1 MKAIHRTF
9 LVTAVIALLAPFL
22 AGCGREAP
30 VEPQPVVRPVKTL
43 TVGSSGARG
52 PDTFPG
58 RVAAS
63 RQVDL
68 SFRVGGP
75 LIELP
80 AREGEFVAEGQLLAR
95 IDPRDYRLALDS
107 ARAQHENA
115 QADFDRFAA
124 LYEKDAVSKAQLD
137 QARARRDVTRASLE
151 DAEAAL
157 DDTTLRAP
165 FNARVGAR
173 FVENFQDVRLKEP
186 ILSLVDVSSVK
197 IEVDLPED
205 RIARAR
211 RPDGRLTARFN
222 SAPGREFDL
231 SVLEVAAQA
240 DPRTQTY
247 LVTLI
252 MPQPQGVI
260 VLPGMT
266 ASVALETD
274 ESDHAAVVV
283 PAVAVFSGPGGDPN
297 VWVVDPADSTVHRRA
312 IDIGDLTGDSEI
324 RVVSGLEPGESIAV
338 TAVTQLQEGM
348 EVRPVDEVRG
358 L

>member
-1 MKAIHRTF
+1 MKANDRRF
-9 LVTAVIALLAPFL
+9 LAVAAIALLAPIL
-22 AGCGREAP
+22 AGCSREAP
-30 VEPQPVVRPVKTL
+30 VQPPPVVRPVKTL
-43 TVGSSGARG
+43 TVGSGGTRG

-58 RVAAS
+58 RVAAA

-95 IDPRDYRLALDS
+95 IDPRDYRLALDA
-107 ARAQHENA
+107 ARAQDDNA

-124 LYEKDAVSKAQLD
+124 LYEKDSVSKAQLD
-137 QARARRDVTRASLE
+137 QARARRDVARASLE

-165 FNARVGAR
+165 FDARVGAR
-173 FVENFQDVRLKEP
+173 FVENFQDVRPKEP

-197 IEVDLPED
+197 IEVDMPEN

-211 RPDGRLTARFN
+211 RKDGKLTARFH

-231 SVLEVAAQA
+231 TVLEIAAQA

-252 MPQPQGVI
+252 MPQPQGVN

-266 ASVALETD
+266 AIVAYDRDEVDDET
-274 ESDHAAVVV
+274 VIV
-283 PAVAVFSGPGGDPN
+283 PAVAVFAGPGGDPS
-297 VWVVDPADSTVHRRA
+297 VWIVDPADSTVHLRA
-312 IDIGDLTGDSEI
+312 IDTGELTGDSEI
-324 RVVSGLEPGESIAV
+324 RVVEGLESGDSIAI